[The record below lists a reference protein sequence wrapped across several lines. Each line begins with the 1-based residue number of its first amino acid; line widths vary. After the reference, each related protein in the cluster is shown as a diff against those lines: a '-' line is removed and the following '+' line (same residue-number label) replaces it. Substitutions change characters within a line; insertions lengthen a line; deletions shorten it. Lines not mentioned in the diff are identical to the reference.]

1 MLNVQ
6 YHIFS
11 EKMLTTKKIELD
23 DSTEIEIF
31 SFSQW
36 KLFRHFIA
44 QKPFKPQK
52 VVKWTST
59 EWLLM
64 KCFLRPPTLFPYL
77 TKFNI
82 TECQLGII
90 IFPEASLEW
99 KLGGKFLKP
108 IALSTNRIFIFLE
121 LIFYPDSPQQKYTR
135 THIMFVGKSSLKDLM

>member
-1 MLNVQ
+1 MCSSR

-11 EKMLTTKKIELD
+11 EKMLTTKKVELD

-99 KLGGKFLKP
+99 KLGGKKFLKP
-108 IALSTNRIFIFLE
+108 ISSEHKPYFHIFGVDILSWFPWIKI
-121 LIFYPDSPQQKYTR
+121 YPHAHYVCMKVR
-135 THIMFVGKSSLKDLM
+135 KV

>member
-1 MLNVQ
+1 MCSSR

-11 EKMLTTKKIELD
+11 EKMLTTKKVALD

-108 IALSTNRIFIFLE
+108 MYCIEHKPYFHIFGVDILSWFPWIKI
-121 LIFYPDSPQQKYTR
+121 YSHAHYVCMK
-135 THIMFVGKSSLKDLM
+135 VKKV